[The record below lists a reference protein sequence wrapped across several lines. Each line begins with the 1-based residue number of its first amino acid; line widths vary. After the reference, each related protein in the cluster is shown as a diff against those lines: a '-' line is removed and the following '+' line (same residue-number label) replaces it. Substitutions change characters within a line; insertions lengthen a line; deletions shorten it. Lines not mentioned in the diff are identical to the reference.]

1 MTFAFRNT
9 VTAHATSR
17 TAEEVEA
24 QSEVFSCNECSYQ
37 SPAFE
42 VCGRTD
48 SNNRKQLKE
57 DYYAVIALR
66 KRTIGDV
73 DYEED
78 LLSFLGVKS
87 ADEVT
92 IFSRLQTRGAVIH
105 SRSYKRVQGEITT
118 LWFIRRETAL
128 VAKHVLRM
136 HIHS

>member
-1 MTFAFRNT
+1 MNLKLLLQTLGLFAVFYLGNF
-9 VTAHATSR
+9 
-17 TAEEVEA
+17 
-24 QSEVFSCNECSYQ
+24 FSC
-37 SPAFE
+37 
-42 VCGRTD
+42 

-66 KRTIGDV
+66 KRTSGDV

-78 LLSFLGVKS
+78 LSFLGVKS
-87 ADEVT
+87 ADELT

-128 VAKHVLRM
+128 VAKDVPRM